1 MAMVHWIPKTS
12 MTGILTRELTKN
24 RESWLFTKDDRRNM
38 TMILKLLNY
47 KMQVIKDDT
56 STYVISVTNPRRT
69 VIIRF

>member
-1 MAMVHWIPKTS
+1 
-12 MTGILTRELTKN
+12 
-24 RESWLFTKDDRRNM
+24 
-38 TMILKLLNY
+38 MILKLLNY